1 MPWIGWNQCQSHSFG
16 RICYFFHV
24 SPSTAKTAE
33 TLSFKSKC
41 DQWACQKSDPQMPK
55 SEWIRF
61 VWNTNNLFC
70 CSLHHW
76 KSVTKVELITCFQ
89 KFWNYESAWF
99 FFTNFI
105 CFVFLRG
112 RSFYWES
119 NTDITEKK
127 YFAAFF

>member
-1 MPWIGWNQCQSHSFG
+1 MPWIGWDQCTRHSLA

-24 SPSTAKTAE
+24 SPSTAQTAE
-33 TLSFKSKC
+33 TLSFKSEC

-61 VWNTNNLFC
+61 IWDTNNLFC

-89 KFWNYESAWF
+89 KFWNYESTF
-99 FFTNFI
+99 FSTIFI
-105 CFVFLRG
+105 DIK
-112 RSFYWES
+112 
-119 NTDITEKK
+119 TDIKCRYNCFFYK
-127 YFAAFF
+127 NKIRYFAAI